1 MTNIINN
8 HANKVL
14 INGYSYGRDKD
25 KPAIILG
32 ITTKYPDIGIINEPR
47 AFHGVKE
54 LEHLRFGRRHML
66 WSITNKEDNPYPSAL
81 ERIKRGITPE
91 NQRIKNRLEE
101 FMAQKY

>member
-32 ITTKYPDIGIINEPR
+32 ITTKYPDIGIINEPIPY
-47 AFHGVKE
+47 
-54 LEHLRFGRRHML
+54 
-66 WSITNKEDNPYPSAL
+66 SIKSGKYLTPSS
-81 ERIKRGITPE
+81 
-91 NQRIKNRLEE
+91 
-101 FMAQKY
+101 AQT